1 MNQQN
6 IINPSVYSGYLTCVK
21 KIESILFTSGLAD
34 GNIEMDLFIFFF
46 AGPNVITVCLRA
58 ANGRGLSG
66 CNACVTT

>member
-34 GNIEMDLFIFFF
+34 GNIEMDLFIFF
-46 AGPNVITVCLRA
+46 LRRA
-58 ANGRGLSG
+58 ERDYS
-66 CNACVTT
+66 VFTSR